1 MAVYLKYGR
10 MYQKVSKDDELYLP
24 VDAVITAIFKQMHLT
39 ELGILLVL
47 IALLRNIIKRR
58 YRGMG

>member
-24 VDAVITAIFKQMHLT
+24 VDAVITAIFKQMHPNRT
-39 ELGILLVL
+39 WNFTSI